1 MLVGTFLLVLHF
13 IRVQNEII
21 SFNNSTTSNQ
31 NSKTIND
38 FVNRLL
44 PKHIQESINSQSG
57 AKMGE
62 VYDNVTLLFA
72 DIVGFTA
79 FSAGKQPKEVVS
91 M

>member
-1 MLVGTFLLVLHF
+1 MLLHF
-13 IRVQNEII
+13 VRVKNEIL

-31 NSKTIND
+31 NSKEIND

-57 AKMGE
+57 SKMGE
-62 VYDNVTLLFA
+62 VYENVTLLFA

-79 FSAGKQPKEVVS
+79 FSAGILL
-91 M
+91 